1 MSCFSHPGTDVPK
14 GLMDLLTPSAE
25 TTEENM
31 KQGSTEAAACSCHS
45 STVPKAI
52 PESHMAEGK
61 AIVPDG
67 SIPIAASISY

>member
-1 MSCFSHPGTDVPK
+1 MSCLSHPSADVPK
-14 GLMDLLTPSAE
+14 GLMDLSTPSAE
-25 TTEENM
+25 VTEENL

-61 AIVPDG
+61 GIAPAG
-67 SIPIAASISY
+67 SMPIAASIGY